1 MPPKTF
7 QQNRHNPTRKEIEQ
21 QMARNE
27 KAQKAGERKP
37 KEFVPPP
44 KIVPK
49 PGALSKK
56 ELLARIQESKAK
68 HEKEEREKQE
78 LEEKQKVEEINRSGK
93 TVTADGEAHAMGPG
107 RRRQRGRRDD
117 GPGLLG
123 VDIAKL
129 STAEREELMNDLRT
143 RFAETRAREEAEAQ
157 EWQRLAR
164 ERAQLE
170 EEKMAAAREKKKTW
184 EDMSSGSSFELDKEV
199 QERKPEQKKSREERL
214 AEVAKE
220 ERAQELAKARADN
233 IQENLRSPICAVLG
247 HVDTGKTSLLDK
259 IRSTNVQNK
268 EIGGITQ
275 QIGSTFFSY
284 TYLQERTREFPHK
297 IRYKIPGL
305 LIVDTPGHEAFA
317 NLRSRGSSLADI
329 AILVVDI
336 MHGLEPQT
344 IESIHLLRER
354 NCPFVVA
361 LNKIDRLYNWK
372 EVQGRSSKS
381 ALAGCYE
388 IVLGKEKPKDAV
400 QDVATLNDFEKRFD
414 ELRAQFGNLDLDVDL
429 WWRVE
434 NFATTIPVVPTS
446 AKTEEGIPDLLAMLV
461 SFTQRLMENKITI
474 QYTEDGKEE
483 MQCTVLEVRKEDGLG
498 FTIDCILVNG
508 ELRRNDQVVL
518 ASLNGP
524 VVTRVKELLTPQ
536 EAREIRERG
545 TSNYKHN
552 DSLRASIGFK
562 LFAADLEFVIPGTPM
577 LRIEPGDDV
586 DDLKECVMDELM
598 SVNDRFKRC
607 EVGVHINS
615 SSLGSMEALLSY
627 LQHKETK
634 IPVSGCAIGPITKGS
649 IQEASLQNERG
660 KPEYACILAFDIEVD
675 KQTEDYAKFNKVK
688 IFSAGII
695 YHLYDMFTK
704 HLRECF
710 EAKRDSLKDETVFPC
725 VLQIIDCFHNKDPLI
740 LGVRVEKGR
749 IMMKQPLCFKG
760 GRPLGRVEGIQKDG
774 NPLPEARAGMEVA
787 IRINTADNSITYGRT
802 FSISDTPHIYAHM
815 TRQSIDILKEFYRED
830 LSKDEWGCVKQ
841 LRDMLCI
848 PAGDGKAAE

>member
-1 MPPKTF
+1 
-7 QQNRHNPTRKEIEQ
+7 
-21 QMARNE
+21 MAREE
-27 KAQKAGERKP
+27 KAQKAAERKP

-44 KIVPK
+44 KVVPK
-49 PGALSKK
+49 AGALSKK
-56 ELLARIQESKAK
+56 ELLARIQESKAR
-68 HEKEEREKQE
+68 HEKEEQEKQA
-78 LEEKQKVEEINRSGK
+78 LEEKRKIEEANRASK
-93 TVTADGEAHAMGPG
+93 TVTTDVESSTAASG
-107 RRRQRGRRDD
+107 RQRNRRRRDD
-117 GPGLLG
+117 EGPGLLG
-123 VDIAKL
+123 IDIAKL
-129 STAEREELMNDLRT
+129 SPAEREELMSDLRA
-143 RFAETRAREEAEAQ
+143 RLAETRAREEAERK
-157 EWQRLAR
+157 ERQRLAM
-164 ERAQLE
+164 ERAKLE
-170 EEKMAAAREKKKTW
+170 EEKAAVAREKKKTW
-184 EDMSSGSSFELDKEV
+184 EDMSSGSSFELDKDV
-199 QERKPEQKKSREERL
+199 QESKPEQKKSREERL

-268 EIGGITQ
+268 EVGGITQ

-297 IRYKIPGL
+297 VRYKIPGL

-354 NCPFVVA
+354 NCPFVIA

-388 IVLGKEKPKDAV
+388 VVLGKEKPANV
-400 QDVATLNDFEKRFD
+400 AQDVATLNDFEKRFD
-414 ELRAQFGNLDLDVDL
+414 ELRAQFGELDLDVDL

-461 SFTQRLMENKITI
+461 SFTQRLMEDKITI
-474 QYTEDGKEE
+474 QYNEDGTEE

-508 ELRRNDQVVL
+508 ELKRNDQVVL

-524 VVTRVKELLTPQ
+524 VVTRIKELLTPQ

-552 DSLRASIGFK
+552 ESLRASIGFK
-562 LFAADLEFVIPGTPM
+562 LFAADLEFIVPGTPI
-577 LRIEPGDDV
+577 LRVEPGDDIN
-586 DDLKECVMDELM
+586 DLKECVMAELM
-598 SVNDRFKRC
+598 SINDRFKKC
-607 EVGVHINS
+607 EVGVYINS
-615 SSLGSMEALLSY
+615 SSLGSMEALLNY
-627 LQHKETK
+627 LQHKEIK
-634 IPVSGCAIGPITKGS
+634 IPISGCAIGPITKSS
-649 IQEASLQNERG
+649 IQEVSLQNERG

-675 KQTEDYAKFNKVK
+675 KQTEDYAKFSKVK

-725 VLQIIDCFHNKDPLI
+725 VLQLLDCFHNKDPLI

-749 IMMKQPLCFKG
+749 ITMKQPLCFKS

-774 NPLPEARAGMEVA
+774 NPLPEARAGLEVA

-802 FSISDTPHIYAHM
+802 FSMSDTSHIYAHM
-815 TRQSIDILKEFYRED
+815 TRQSINILKEFYRDD
-830 LSKDEWGCVKQ
+830 LTKEEWGCVKQ

-848 PAGDGKAAE
+848 PAGDGKATE